1 MPFYYMQGQGG
12 AIIVEAAT
20 PDDAL
25 RDREALKRI
34 ITGTESTEEFLS
46 IVPIELS
53 GPGDPL
59 ANAAPFFDEQTEANF
74 INAFKPSGE
83 SVRPPEPE
91 GAIDAGTGLP
101 ITGPGVPGFGQ
112 RSAAAFRNAAAAEGI
127 GGATF
132 EALVAQLINAEVPL
146 SDVVIPPGIIKIATD
161 ASGNPLLDEFGN
173 PYLDPLSLALIEFLG
188 KAAVIRGEDPS
199 VAIERMKLE
208 NAFTFEET
216 IAIETVRNSPDYT
229 AEAILA
235 RDAQQQKADAEL
247 ERLRNEGNIGGI
259 NAQGDVD
266 FRLLQEQLKYSL
278 NPQQQLAK
286 AAIDASPQV
295 LQQVLDLLGD
305 PAALGA
311 ISSSGG
317 LGAVNKLIQSFGP
330 YGALGRAAPGDQIRA
345 IPGAG
350 GGPPMFPGQQ
360 ASIGQS
366 GELTDI
372 QGTILTPRIP
382 GGSDPGGDY
391 RGQGY
396 APVALAPPQPP
407 RNPTGIRYQ

>member
-1 MPFYYMQGQGG
+1 
-12 AIIVEAAT
+12 
-20 PDDAL
+20 
-25 RDREALKRI
+25 
-34 ITGTESTEEFLS
+34 
-46 IVPIELS
+46 
-53 GPGDPL
+53 
-59 ANAAPFFDEQTEANF
+59 
-74 INAFKPSGE
+74 
-83 SVRPPEPE
+83 
-91 GAIDAGTGLP
+91 
-101 ITGPGVPGFGQ
+101 
-112 RSAAAFRNAAAAEGI
+112 
-127 GGATF
+127 
-132 EALVAQLINAEVPL
+132 
-146 SDVVIPPGIIKIATD
+146 
-161 ASGNPLLDEFGN
+161 
-173 PYLDPLSLALIEFLG
+173 
-188 KAAVIRGEDPS
+188 
-199 VAIERMKLE
+199 MKLE

-216 IAIETVRNSPDYT
+216 IAIETVKNSPEYT
-229 AEAILA
+229 AAEILA
-235 RDAQQQKADAEL
+235 KDAQQQKADAEL

-372 QGTILTPRIP
+372 QGTILIP
-382 GGSDPGGDY
+382 HVDPAAAADAAAVRGEVAPPPGYQLPGYADPGGNWL
-391 RGQGY
+391 GGGY
-396 APVALAPPQPP
+396 APSQQTVVAASGVPIPSMPYGPGMGEDGAPRPVPPPPP
-407 RNPTGIRYQ
+407 RNLTGIRYR